1 MQILALTTE
10 FGTLLDVLALA
21 SSLILILFLMWN
33 RRKYG
38 HLLLKARHVKGF
50 EGFAGEVT
58 RQMITQQS
66 QKAYENLQRSLQREF
81 ESLRRVGEESRPA
94 TVSDQTSAT
103 NIDSGHTT
111 TAMVLE
117 SRNNRYRLAD
127 KMIAKG
133 AGVNQILQQ
142 CGLADGE
149 LELLQGLRQFA
160 QGTRS

>member
-38 HLLLKARHVKGF
+38 HLLLRARHVKGF

-66 QKAYENLQRSLQREF
+66 QQAYENLQRSLEREF
-81 ESLRRVGEESRPA
+81 ESLRRLGRESRPA
-94 TVSDQTSAT
+94 TVADQTRAPK
-103 NIDSGHTT
+103 IDPSHTT
-111 TAMVLE
+111 PEMVLV
-117 SRNNRYRLAD
+117 SRNSRYRLAD

-133 AGVNQILQQ
+133 ASVSQILQG
-142 CGLADGE
+142 CGLAEGE
-149 LELLQGLRQFA
+149 LELLQGLRQLA